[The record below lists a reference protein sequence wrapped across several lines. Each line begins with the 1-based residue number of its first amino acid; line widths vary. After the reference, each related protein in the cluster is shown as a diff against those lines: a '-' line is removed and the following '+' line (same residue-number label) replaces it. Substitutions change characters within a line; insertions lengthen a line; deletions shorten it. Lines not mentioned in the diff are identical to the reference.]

1 MTTATLSRPKLW
13 EPPKRVER
21 SELVKISY
29 SMLGDPDIPWSRSED
44 ISTIHSNGMDW
55 DVGTMVYTPNDESKI
70 PRGPDGKK
78 IGIFMTHGGA
88 SDWRSMEP
96 LAKTFCGKRGYKVC
110 SMTYP
115 GRFYFDDPDHDWPG
129 DTFRSD
135 GTVRTPIWQ
144 RGEAISPDQYEIN
157 ADDDHREIYGTRRYA
172 VASPGSQ
179 FYLRMASWPK
189 AIVEAMKDICA
200 RHFPPDEWSI
210 YVHGHSTGGPFVHT
224 LMQRCEN
231 VRGLIGVEN
240 SPFGWMFNKMT
251 GHDWATPFNYVLVRD
266 WRELARYRGAELA
279 LQEGEKPLYR
289 LAQVMEQIFELWD
302 ASPSARRSSRPRTGT
317 TTARSRA

>member
-1 MTTATLSRPKLW
+1 MAKP
-13 EPPKRVER
+13 
-21 SELVKISY
+21 
-29 SMLGDPDIPWSRSED
+29 
-44 ISTIHSNGMDW
+44 
-55 DVGTMVYTPNDESKI
+55 GT
-70 PRGPDGKK
+70 
-78 IGIFMTHGGA
+78 
-88 SDWRSMEP
+88 
-96 LAKTFCGKRGYKVC
+96 
-110 SMTYP
+110 
-115 GRFYFDDPDHDWPG
+115 
-129 DTFRSD
+129 
-135 GTVRTPIWQ
+135 
-144 RGEAISPDQYEIN
+144 
-157 ADDDHREIYGTRRYA
+157 
-172 VASPGSQ
+172 Q

-279 LQEGEKPLYR
+279 LQEGEKPLFR

-302 ASPSARRSSRPRTGT
+302 ASKRAPQFKAENWYHNRTVSCLTEAAQVAAKNQQHERRGNQGVGR
-317 TTARSRA
+317 

>member
-13 EPPKRVER
+13 EPPKRVQR
-21 SELVKISY
+21 SELVKISD
-29 SMLGDPDIPWSRSED
+29 SMLGDPDIPWSRRED

-78 IGIFMTHGGA
+78 IGVFMTHGGA

-144 RGEAISPDQYEIN
+144 SELE
-157 ADDDHREIYGTRRYA
+157 E
-172 VASPGSQ
+172 
-179 FYLRMASWPK
+179 
-189 AIVEAMKDICA
+189 
-200 RHFPPDEWSI
+200 
-210 YVHGHSTGGPFVHT
+210 T
-224 LMQRCEN
+224 L
-231 VRGLIGVEN
+231 
-240 SPFGWMFNKMT
+240 K
-251 GHDWATPFNYVLVRD
+251 
-266 WRELARYRGAELA
+266 
-279 LQEGEKPLYR
+279 
-289 LAQVMEQIFELWD
+289 
-302 ASPSARRSSRPRTGT
+302 
-317 TTARSRA
+317 